1 MIKPIPDLMT
11 DEAAER
17 FVDHADL
24 TQHDLSGFVTT
35 RFEFEAKAAQLNLRL
50 PEALLQA
57 VKAQAKARGIPYTRF
72 VRETLEKAVANR

>member
-1 MIKPIPDLMT
+1 MSKPIPDLMT

-35 RFEFEAKAAQLNLRL
+35 RFEFEAKAAQLNLN
-50 PEALLQA
+50 
-57 VKAQAKARGIPYTRF
+57 T
-72 VRETLEKAVANR
+72 